1 MSQSHQLASIMP
13 ASPKYYEGGFTDIVG
28 YTANTIGKVL
38 LSILALIL
46 FSQCEKDDPIPVVT
60 IPDNNF
66 LSSLINQGVDKNLDG
81 IISVEEAMPIIS
93 LDVSNRNISDMTGIE
108 AFIKL
113 EHLNCSSNQLA
124 TLDVSHNTALTEL
137 LCAGNKLTRLDVSN
151 NTALTELSLK
161 SNQLT
166 SLDVSNNTALTF
178 LSLSGNQ
185 LTNLDISNNTAL
197 TVLSLEVNQLTS
209 LDVSNNTALTF
220 LSLSNNQLT
229 NLDVSNNTALEWL
242 FLSHN
247 QLTSLDVSNN
257 TALTS
262 IDLHDMPS
270 INEVCVWE
278 MPFPPDGV
286 GVDMTNSPNV
296 FFTTDCT

>member
-1 MSQSHQLASIMP
+1 M
-13 ASPKYYEGGFTDIVG
+13 KTIV
-28 YTANTIGKVL
+28 KVL
-38 LSILALIL
+38 LAMLAVVLI
-46 FSQCEKDDPIPVVT
+46 SQCKDDEPNPIVT

-66 LSSLINQGVDKNLDG
+66 LSALIDLGVDANRDG
-81 IISVEEAMPIIS
+81 IISPEEAEVIKS
-93 LDVSNRNISDMTGIE
+93 LEIRDFSITDMTGIE
-108 AFIKL
+108 AFVNL
-113 EHLNCSSNQLA
+113 ENLNCG
-124 TLDVSHNTALTEL
+124 E
-137 LCAGNKLTRLDVSN
+137 
-151 NTALTELSLK
+151 
-161 SNQLT
+161 NQLT
-166 SLDVSNNTALTF
+166 SLDVSNNTALKELF
-178 LSLSGNQ
+178 CFSNQ
-185 LTNLDISNNTAL
+185 LTSLDVSHNTAL

-270 INEVCVWE
+270 INEVCVWK

-286 GVDMTNSPNV
+286 GVNTRNSTNV
-296 FFTTDCT
+296 YFTTDCTGGD